1 MKESQLWHFQY
12 FSIHHRKK
20 FWIPLCTIWTG
31 NFINLVTLIFL
42 LAYSHN
48 EQYNAWLIAIAP
60 KALLNQSRILV
71 GQILAVH
78 TFYKVNTKWIRF
90 IIKRKKKN
98 NFILGSSFRLIIA
111 MNVDFFFFRCCDSC
125 FRYYFV
131 ILIFLLKI
139 WYNAKAK
146 KWTWSC
152 ALKHIKF

>member
-1 MKESQLWHFQY
+1 MKEFQLWHFQY

-111 MNVDFFFFRCCDSC
+111 MNVDFFSSDVVTVVLDIILLFLFS
-125 FRYYFV
+125 FWRYDIMQRQKNGLDPV
-131 ILIFLLKI
+131 L
-139 WYNAKAK
+139 
-146 KWTWSC
+146 
-152 ALKHIKF
+152 